1 MNKQAEKKQSKG
13 NKEKAN
19 STNRTK
25 IEDLNNTI
33 KILKTQIDALI
44 QLVNQIVESQY
55 HDNSMQKQLVTKKI
69 QEITTVEINNALPEI
84 NSQART
90 QNQSKMKSDFNKKGK
105 SKEKD
110 GQSSK
115 FRASGSL
122 IDYKGLKEIQ
132 RLNKRYKTNDRE

>member
-1 MNKQAEKKQSKG
+1 M
-13 NKEKAN
+13 
-19 STNRTK
+19 
-25 IEDLNNTI
+25 
-33 KILKTQIDALI
+33 
-44 QLVNQIVESQY
+44 
-55 HDNSMQKQLVTKKI
+55 
-69 QEITTVEINNALPEI
+69 

-90 QNQSKMKSDFNKKGK
+90 KNQSTIKSDFNVKEK

-122 IDYKGLKEIQ
+122 IDYKGLKEIH